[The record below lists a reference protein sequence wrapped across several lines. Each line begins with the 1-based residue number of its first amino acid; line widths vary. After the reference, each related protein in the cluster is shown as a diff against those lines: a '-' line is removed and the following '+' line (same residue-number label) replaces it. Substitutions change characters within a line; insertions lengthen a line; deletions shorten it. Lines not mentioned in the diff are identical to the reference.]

1 MPDPA
6 IHDAYCTCGS
16 EGDERLDAADLLVA
30 MDRSGI
36 STAMIA
42 PDSREMAFENASGNA
57 RIAGLARAHPG
68 RFLPGFS
75 VNPWSRN
82 AVEIAESARASG
94 GRVLILAPHRQGCLL
109 ADEVYDALLAWAS
122 ARSVPVYAHAAPSSS
137 GNPAQ
142 LFFLADRHPS
152 VRFLLG
158 RCGTTDYSYDM
169 AAVLDLAPGNVWY
182 DFGFVRPSAMA
193 RYAAAAPGRF
203 CFASCA
209 PQNDA
214 DYELSLLRQQ
224 IPAEALPGILGGN
237 FQTFL
242 GTE

>member
-1 MPDPA
+1 MPETV

-16 EGDERLDAADLLVA
+16 EEDERLDADELLRA
-30 MDRSGI
+30 MDLIGI
-36 STAMIA
+36 SSALIA
-42 PDSREMAFENASGNA
+42 PDSREMAFENNSGNA
-57 RIAGLARAHPG
+57 RIADLARAHPG

-75 VNPWSRN
+75 VNPWRRD
-82 AVEIAESARASG
+82 AVAAARSAADSG
-94 GRVLILAPHRQGCLL
+94 GRVLIVAPHRQGCHL
-109 ADEVYDALLAWAS
+109 ADDLYDPLLEWAGE
-122 ARSVPVYAHAAPSSS
+122 RGVPVYAHAAPSAS

-142 LFFLADRHPS
+142 LYFLAERHPG

-158 RCGTTDYSYDM
+158 RAGTTDYAYDM
-169 AAVLDLAPGNVWY
+169 AAVLQFALPNVWY
-182 DFGFVRPSAMA
+182 DFGFVRPGAMA

-214 DYELSLLRQQ
+214 AYELNLLRQQ
-224 IPAEALPGILGGN
+224 IPADSLPGILGGN

-242 GTE
+242 GIA